1 MHFKPSVLFQNNP
14 GITMSEICIH
24 GFLLSIKQ
32 NQGIESVAT
41 NQKVLNLQEGSSH
54 SFNAFSAPFQRLV
67 ESPVQI

>member
-1 MHFKPSVLFQNNP
+1 
-14 GITMSEICIH
+14 MSEICIH

-32 NQGIESVAT
+32 NQGIESVVT

-54 SFNAFSAPFQRLV
+54 SFNVFSAPFQRLV